1 MAGFDSKA
9 FGEKLK
15 AEITEQTKMIMRKM
29 LVESRRE
36 ERQEL
41 LVPQTCPF
49 DLKAED
55 SRRWQLEDDQETLLV
70 EPVAR
75 PRVDVPEQTKKLDW
89 AKDLAKSMAQM

>member
-1 MAGFDSKA
+1 MIGFNFEA

-15 AEITEQTKMIMRKM
+15 AEIAEQTKTIMQEM

-75 PRVDVPEQTKKLDW
+75 PRVNVPEQTENLD
-89 AKDLAKSMAQM
+89 